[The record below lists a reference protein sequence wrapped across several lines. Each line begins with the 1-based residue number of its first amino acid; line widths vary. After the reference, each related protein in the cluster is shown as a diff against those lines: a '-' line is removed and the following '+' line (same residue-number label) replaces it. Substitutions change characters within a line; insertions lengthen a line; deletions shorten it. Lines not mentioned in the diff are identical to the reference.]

1 MLYEKKPYKLRWW
14 EGLIMSV
21 LLLAAGLPVLY
32 STASFGDW
40 PTYAANWSVNTLLFA
55 VFAVWISDGDY
66 LLKLGIKLCAV
77 GFISVAAYAW
87 ARISYIYK
95 WPGHLENP
103 GDWMFRAITEAVLFI
118 LVVMIW
124 HARDVAVTELRA
136 ARKRRQLIAEAEP
149 VQEVSDEL
157 LPEHT
162 VVSLPALFDKR
173 KR

>member
-1 MLYEKKPYKLRWW
+1 MLYEKKPYKLRWR
-14 EGLIMSV
+14 EGLVIIF

-32 STASFGDW
+32 SAASYEDW
-40 PTYAANWSVNTLLFA
+40 PSYAANWSVNT
-55 VFAVWISDGDY
+55 VFLVVYIAWVSDGNY
-66 LLKLGIKLCAV
+66 PLKLGIKLCAV